1 MKKDLLE
8 YIKVASF
15 VIIAISLSVIAW
27 NSSKEISYLQE
38 IEDQLG
44 NIKVALNTHLER

>member
-27 NSSKEISYLQE
+27 NCSKEISYLQE
-38 IEDQLG
+38 IEQQLDY
-44 NIKVALNTHLER
+44 IKQAIYNH